1 MNSISLKKNMILN
14 IIKQLCTTVF
24 PLITFTYASH
34 VLGTEKIGI
43 HSFGQSVVSY
53 AAYIGMFGISDYA
66 IREAAVARKDKRQL
80 EKFSN
85 EIFSINLLST
95 IVAYS
100 ILFTLLGTCAN
111 LFPYRYVILIQS
123 LQIILTT
130 LGADWINLAFEDF
143 LYITIRYVIVEL
155 ICVIAMVILV
165 KDADDLYLYTFIS
178 MLSAAGGNILNIFY
192 IRKYIKL
199 RPTWHMNL
207 KKHLPFMS
215 MLFFNSIALVI
226 YLSSDVTILGV
237 LKGNKTVGIYS
248 VSTKIYLLIK
258 ALINATIMVMVP
270 RLSSMLS
277 EKSLKEVDEVVS
289 KLFNLLLM
297 IIIPCMAGM
306 FSEAENI
313 IHLIAGEDYVSGDI
327 SLRIY
332 AVTIFF
338 AVVSCFISYIF
349 LIPNRL
355 EKFFLISTVIAAI
368 VNIGLN
374 FILIPRLSL
383 NGAAITTLI
392 AEIIV
397 MSITS
402 ISAKRFTKS
411 VLLINKADLLKD
423 ILGGIT
429 IVLICT
435 AIHSFTFSYYI
446 ELFVSMFFSTLIYLC
461 IEIMLSHTGMSYLVS
476 IFARSIKKWS

>member
-1 MNSISLKKNMILN
+1 M
-14 IIKQLCTTVF
+14 
-24 PLITFTYASH
+24 
-34 VLGTEKIGI
+34 
-43 HSFGQSVVSY
+43 VV
-53 AAYIGMFGISDYA
+53 
-66 IREAAVARKDKRQL
+66 
-80 EKFSN
+80 
-85 EIFSINLLST
+85 
-95 IVAYS
+95 
-100 ILFTLLGTCAN
+100 
-111 LFPYRYVILIQS
+111 
-123 LQIILTT
+123 
-130 LGADWINLAFEDF
+130 
-143 LYITIRYVIVEL
+143 
-155 ICVIAMVILV
+155 LV

-258 ALINATIMVMVP
+258 ALINATITVMVP

-327 SLRIY
+327 I
-332 AVTIFF
+332 
-338 AVVSCFISYIF
+338 
-349 LIPNRL
+349 
-355 EKFFLISTVIAAI
+355 
-368 VNIGLN
+368 
-374 FILIPRLSL
+374 
-383 NGAAITTLI
+383 
-392 AEIIV
+392 
-397 MSITS
+397 
-402 ISAKRFTKS
+402 
-411 VLLINKADLLKD
+411 
-423 ILGGIT
+423 
-429 IVLICT
+429 
-435 AIHSFTFSYYI
+435 
-446 ELFVSMFFSTLIYLC
+446 
-461 IEIMLSHTGMSYLVS
+461 
-476 IFARSIKKWS
+476 